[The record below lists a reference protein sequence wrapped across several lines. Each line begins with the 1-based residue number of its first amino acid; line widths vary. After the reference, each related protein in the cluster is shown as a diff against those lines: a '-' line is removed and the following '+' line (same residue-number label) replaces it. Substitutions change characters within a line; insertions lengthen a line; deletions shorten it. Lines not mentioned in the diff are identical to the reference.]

1 MCIMPLLKI
10 YEVNP
15 DCVIFKVMKLD
26 VYFYV
31 SMNGKYVCFIC
42 NKGIAIQKEHNIAN
56 HYNLKLKVHKLLLF
70 IGEGVTLNFG
80 GFRDN
85 KMSSENNPVI
95 VLCIMGKLS
104 CCSPLS

>member
-1 MCIMPLLKI
+1 MPLLTM

-15 DCVIFKVMKLD
+15 DCVIFQVIKMD

-42 NKGIAIQKEHNIAN
+42 NKGIAIQKEYNIAN

-70 IGEGVTLNFG
+70 IGEDMRYHFKLG